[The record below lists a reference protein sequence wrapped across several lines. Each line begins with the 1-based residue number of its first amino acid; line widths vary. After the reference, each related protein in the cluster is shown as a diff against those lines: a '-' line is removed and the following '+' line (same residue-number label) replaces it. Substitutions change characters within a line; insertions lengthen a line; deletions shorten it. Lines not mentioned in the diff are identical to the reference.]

1 MDLKK
6 YMSKSKKGM
15 KKKELISIFLVSFY
29 IIAMVYLLIL
39 YKFSFEFSKINI
51 LIILKWYPV
60 SLFLT
65 LVDILSKEIRVSYG
79 V

>member
-1 MDLKK
+1 
-6 YMSKSKKGM
+6 M

-39 YKFSFEFSKINI
+39 YKFSFEFSKVNI

-60 SLFLT
+60 SLFIA
-65 LVDILSKEIRVSYG
+65 LVVFYLKKSE
-79 V
+79 

>member
-15 KKKELISIFLVSFY
+15 NNGKKELISVFLVSFY

-39 YKFSFEFSKINI
+39 YKFSFEFSKVNI
-51 LIILKWYPV
+51 FIILKWYPV
-60 SLFLT
+60 SLFIT
-65 LVDILSKEIRVSYG
+65 LVVFYLKKSE
-79 V
+79 